1 MKKALFLLLIALLI
15 TQLYCDDEEEEYL
28 DDGECDKDS
37 GVSKVKDCES
47 LKVGKGYYKCCF
59 WDISGKDS
67 SGKKGEYKSC
77 SPVTE
82 KEYND
87 IKNVIKEMEDEGK
100 KNGAK
105 SYDVSIDCDSNYIS
119 FAILSLIILLL

>member
-15 TQLYCDDEEEEYL
+15 TQLYCDDEEEE
-28 DDGECDKDS
+28 DEGDCHKKDA
-37 GVSKVKDCES
+37 SKVKDCES
-47 LKVGKGYYKCCF
+47 LKVGKGYHKCCF
-59 WDISGKDS
+59 WDISGKDA